1 MPNFRKQRIAGRV
14 IKGLFVLFVVAVNAI
29 ILWRVFFSANIPE
42 SLEALTVNEPLRTAY
57 EQHGEE
63 LTLQYQNQKTTTYA
77 KSNRGYFSVVEYVF
91 IPEAEQVQVVFRYNN
106 STLRHLAADYG
117 LAEIPDKAGEYFDVT
132 LLHVTDLTPDTDAD
146 NNDPAAL
153 SSIRYKPTDVKR
165 DTTSLYTYYRYVFD
179 GIHVDE
185 QAISHV
191 FLDVYYLN
199 DLNYEKDPY
208 GTLLLYDQLHE
219 WLPYDLTKADK
230 KALGA
235 K

>member
-1 MPNFRKQRIAGRV
+1 
-14 IKGLFVLFVVAVNAI
+14 
-29 ILWRVFFSANIPE
+29 
-42 SLEALTVNEPLRTAY
+42 
-57 EQHGEE
+57 
-63 LTLQYQNQKTTTYA
+63 
-77 KSNRGYFSVVEYVF
+77 
-91 IPEAEQVQVVFRYNN
+91 VFRYNN
-106 STLRHLAADYG
+106 STLRHLAEDYG